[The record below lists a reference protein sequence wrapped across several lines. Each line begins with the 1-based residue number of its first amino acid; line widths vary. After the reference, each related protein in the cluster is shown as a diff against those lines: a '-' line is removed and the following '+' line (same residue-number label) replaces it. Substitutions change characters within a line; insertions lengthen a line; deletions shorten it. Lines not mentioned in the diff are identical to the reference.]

1 MLTCLPSVFFIFSA
15 LTEVLLA
22 RHRKKEKRFG
32 PSPANN
38 YTSGY
43 GSKKRGLFGL
53 RRNKGTAATAGDST
67 LPTHTHP
74 DEVRESYNTDTTRVG
89 ETGAA
94 YPKHG
99 EAGYGHG
106 AAATNNGTYNNRYGD
121 GTYNA

>member
-1 MLTCLPSVFFIFSA
+1 MLTCLPSFFFIISA

-43 GSKKRGLFGL
+43 GSKRRGLFGF
-53 RRNKGTAATAGDST
+53 RRNRGTAATANDNA

-74 DEVRESYNTDTTRVG
+74 DEVRESYNTDTTRIG
-89 ETGAA
+89 ENG
-94 YPKHG
+94 
-99 EAGYGHG
+99 AGY
-106 AAATNNGTYNNRYGD
+106 NNNNNKYGESGYNRYGD